1 MNLYLVFHVDQQE
14 IATHEHPLRLNPKRD
29 RHVLVGLNE
38 WRPGDLFI
46 DIEDLIITPL
56 HHLLQPIL

>member
-1 MNLYLVFHVDQQE
+1 MNLHLVFHVDQQK
-14 IATHEHPLRLNPKRD
+14 IATHEHPIGLNAKRN

-38 WRPGDLFI
+38 GRPRDLFI

-56 HHLLQPIL
+56 YHLLQPIL